1 MLRRCLSVLVFVF
14 AATAVWASQAV
25 ASTLTV
31 NTAFDDTGPYDGLC
45 SLRDAIEAVD
55 SPGSQDGACA
65 PAAFG
70 PNTIVL
76 GALQYTLSAPNGE
89 LSVAST
95 VRDLTIRG
103 AGEKQTTIDASNL
116 GDRALEV
123 EVGATVTITDLTI
136 NGGHAQAGQPGAG
149 ATSGTAGPGGP
160 GANGGGILNEG
171 TLTVLDAAVTNSQA
185 GAGGAGGSGFSAA
198 SFTDPAVIGGPG
210 GDGGQGGGIFNS
222 GTLALTGATLAGN
235 QGGAGGA
242 GGEGGEDNVAS
253 HSGVG
258 GAGGAGGAG
267 GGVANDGGSL
277 TIHGTTI
284 NGNTAGGGGGGAIG
298 GPTSTAP
305 GGAGGAGGNGGTG
318 AGGGGIWSS
327 DGGLAVTNSTIASN
341 TAGAGGA
348 GGYGGFGSGN
358 AGGNGAHGGNGGNGG
373 GVAAGGPVV
382 ATLENV
388 TLAGNRGAAAG
399 AAGGGGTGT
408 PNGSGGSLGNDG
420 AAGGVYGQGAAA
432 ITFENSLLDL
442 NTGNCGG
449 SISDGGHN
457 LSSGDST
464 CPASFLAGDPDL
476 GALKDNGGPSETI
489 GLQSGSAAIGQGAGC
504 PSTDQRGVPR
514 PGPKCD
520 IGAYEVVAPVAVTGP
535 AISISAN
542 GAEIEATVTPNS
554 GDASV
559 VFQYGKTKINGSV
572 TAVRHLDGVAAIT
585 VVAKLTRLQPNTV
598 YHYRVAATS
607 TDGGDVGAQRSF
619 RTSDKPA
626 ISGLKLK
633 PRSLRTA
640 ATITYEDSRDATT
653 TFAVLRCVKQAGGR
667 CAAYRRVR
675 SFRHKDVAGRNSAR
689 LNAHG
694 LVPGAYKL
702 EATPR
707 AGTLKGR
714 TVAVTFAV
722 RE

>member
-14 AATAVWASQAV
+14 AATAVVASQAV

-55 SPGSQDGACA
+55 SPGSQNGACA

-89 LSVAST
+89 LSIAST

-103 AGEKQTTIDASNL
+103 AGEKRTTIDASNL

-123 EVGATVTITDLTI
+123 EAGATVTITDLTI
-136 NGGHAQAGQPGAG
+136 NGGHAQAGQPGAS
-149 ATSGTAGPGGP
+149 ATSGTAEPGGP
-160 GANGGGILNEG
+160 GANGGGILNDG

-185 GAGGAGGSGFSAA
+185 GAGGAGGFSGA

-235 QGGAGGA
+235 QGGAGGG
-242 GGEGGEDNVAS
+242 GGEGGQDNVAS
-253 HSGVG
+253 PSGVG

-277 TIHGTTI
+277 TINGTTI

-298 GPTSTAP
+298 GPTSPAP

-348 GGYGGFGSGN
+348 GGYGGLGSGN
-358 AGGNGAHGGNGGNGG
+358 AGGHGANGGDGGNGG
-373 GVAAGGPVV
+373 GVAAGGPGV

-388 TLAGNRGAAAG
+388 TLAGNRGAVAG
-399 AAGGGGTGT
+399 AAGGGGSGT
-408 PNGSGGSLGNDG
+408 PNGSGGSAGKDG
-420 AAGGVYGQGAAA
+420 AAGGVYGEGPTAV
-432 ITFENSLLDL
+432 TLENSLLDF

-449 SISDGGHN
+449 SITDGGHN

-464 CPASFLAGDPDL
+464 CPASFLGGDPDL
-476 GALKDNGGPSETI
+476 GAVQDNGGPSETI
-489 GLQSGSAAIGQGAGC
+489 GLQSGSAAIDQGAGC

-514 PGPKCD
+514 PGPKCE

-542 GAEIEATVTPNS
+542 GAEIEATVTANS

-559 VFQYGKTKINGSV
+559 VFRYGKTRINGSV
-572 TAVRHLDGVAAIT
+572 TAARHLDGVAAIT
-585 VVAKLTRLQPNTV
+585 VVAKLNRLQPNTV
-598 YHYRVAATS
+598 YYYRVAATS

-619 RTSDKPA
+619 RTSGKPA
-626 ISGLKLK
+626 ISELKLK
-633 PRSLRTA
+633 PGSLRTA

-653 TFAVLRCVKQAGGR
+653 TLTVLRCVKQAGGR
-667 CAAYRRVR
+667 CARYRPVR
-675 SFRHKDVAGRNSAR
+675 SFRHKDVAGRNRAR
-689 LNAHG
+689 LNARG
-694 LVPGAYKL
+694 LAPGAYEL

-707 AGTLKGR
+707 AGTLRGR
-714 TVAVTFAV
+714 TVADTFTV